1 MKTVLGFVVVALL
14 AGLVPFGLIA
24 LARSQPSAL
33 PPVHPIQDMFKQQ
46 KFRPQRG
53 NPMFADGRAMRPRL
67 PGTTASSDL
76 EVDNEMVND
85 ADNPHLID
93 GRDAP
98 LQLSD
103 ERTYQRVV
111 EGIEPQAK
119 KLPSP
124 SSAVPSGGR
133 GAATKSPGEGGYVKR
148 IPVPVSMDLLQRGRE
163 RYTIHCAVCHGQGG
177 YGDGPVA
184 LRAAEIQQTAN
195 GDAAGWVAPKNYHSD
210 DMRQQPVGKLYNTI
224 ANGVRTMPAYGKQIS
239 VLDRWAIVAYVKA
252 LQKSQHADLEDIP
265 PAERDKYK

>member
-1 MKTVLGFVVVALL
+1 MKTIMGFIVVGLL

-24 LARSQPSAL
+24 LARSQPSAQ

-53 NPMFADGRAMRPRL
+53 NPMFADSRAMRPRL
-67 PGTTASSDL
+67 PGVTASTDL

-85 ADNPHLID
+85 PADPHMID
-93 GRDAP
+93 CRDAP
-98 LQLSD
+98 LNLRD
-103 ERTYQRVV
+103 EQTYRRVI
-111 EGIEPQAK
+111 EGIEPQADGK
-119 KLPSP
+119 P
-124 SSAVPSGGR
+124 
-133 GAATKSPGEGGYVKR
+133 GYVKR
-148 IPVPVSMDLLQRGRE
+148 IPVKVSLDLLERGRE

-177 YGDGPVA
+177 YGDGAVA
-184 LRAAEIQQTAN
+184 LRAAEMQQAAN

-210 DMRQQPVGKLYNTI
+210 DMRQQPVGKIYNTI

-252 LQKSQHADLEDIP
+252 LQRSQDAKAEDIP
-265 PAERDKYK
+265 ESEKDKYK

>member
-1 MKTVLGFVVVALL
+1 MKTVLGFIVVGLL

-24 LARSQPSAL
+24 LARSQPSAQ

-53 NPMFADGRAMRPRL
+53 NAMFADRRAMRPRL
-67 PGTTASSDL
+67 PGVTASTDL

-85 ADNPHLID
+85 PDNPHLID
-93 GRDAP
+93 GRNSP
-98 LQLSD
+98 LQLND

-111 EGIEPQAK
+111 EGIEPQADGK
-119 KLPSP
+119 P
-124 SSAVPSGGR
+124 
-133 GAATKSPGEGGYVKR
+133 GYVKQ
-148 IPVPVSMDLLQRGRE
+148 IPVPVSMDLLERGRE
-163 RYTIHCAVCHGQGG
+163 RYTIHCVVCHGQGG
-177 YGDGPVA
+177 YGDGTVA

-210 DMRQQPVGKLYNTI
+210 DMRQQPVGKIYNTI

-252 LQKSQHADLEDIP
+252 LQRSQDAKPEDIP
-265 PAERDKYK
+265 EAEKDKYK